1 MAFLAVV
8 ETGSITRAAQQLNTS
23 KAQVSKLLSRLE
35 KALGVQLLYRTT
47 RHISTTEAG
56 LVYFGYC
63 QQLRN
68 VLRESEQA
76 INDLGQEISGKI
88 RMSVPRTFANSYLTQ
103 LLLDFKQSHPH
114 VEIDLDL
121 SRQPRDLITDGF
133 DLAIRSTHSP
143 DERLVAK
150 LLLLS
155 NDWIVASD
163 AAIARFGEPKAPHD
177 LIDKPCV
184 INTHYE
190 NGNRWL
196 FSHPGKSEEVVVGH
210 WLQVSDYSLNLS
222 LALAGAGFVR
232 LPKFLAQAEVAAGRL
247 RRVLNQYNTDSVPIY
262 LVFAQRHPQ
271 PAKVRAL
278 INHITAYFK
287 AHTGPN
293 DEQA

>member
-1 MAFLAVV
+1 MTFLAVV
-8 ETGSITRAAQQLNTS
+8 ETGSITGAAQQLNTS
-23 KAQVSKLLSRLE
+23 KAQVSKLVSRLE
-35 KALGVQLLYRTT
+35 KTLGVQLLYRTT
-47 RHISTTEAG
+47 RRISTTEAG

-76 INDLGQEISGKI
+76 ISDLGQEISGKL
-88 RMSVPRTFANSYLTQ
+88 RMSVPRTFANSYLSQ
-103 LLLDFKQSHPH
+103 LLLDFKQSHPNI
-114 VEIDLDL
+114 EIDLDL
-121 SRQPRDLITDGF
+121 SHQPRDLISNGF

-150 LLLLS
+150 FLLLS

-163 AAIARFGEPKAPHD
+163 AAIARFGEPKTPHD

-190 NGNRWL
+190 NGDRWL
-196 FSHPGKSEEVVVGH
+196 FSQAGKSEEVVVGH
-210 WLQVSDYSLNLS
+210 WLQVNDYSLNLN

-232 LPKFLAQAEVAAGRL
+232 LPKFLAQVEVAAGRL
-247 RRVLNQYNTDSVPIY
+247 HRVLNQYDTASAPIY

-271 PAKVRAL
+271 PAKLRAL
-278 INHITAYFK
+278 IDHITAYFQ
-287 AHTGPN
+287 ARTVPG